1 MPKFLKG
8 KFLPE
13 NKEKYVGAKE
23 PIYRSSWE
31 LAFMKMCDS
40 HPYIT
45 QWASENI
52 KIPYRHP
59 VTGKHTV
66 YVPDFTV
73 MYSDKNGKRH
83 MEVIE
88 IKPGSKPQWN
98 RQEDKQKKFKL

>member
-8 KFLPE
+8 DYIPE
-13 NKEKYVGAKE
+13 NAEKYVGAKK
-23 PIYRSSWE
+23 PYYRSSWE

-45 QWASENI
+45 QWASENL

-66 YVPDFTV
+66 MFQTLQSCTQIKTV
-73 MYSDKNGKRH
+73 DAIWK
-83 MEVIE
+83 
-88 IKPGSKPQWN
+88 
-98 RQEDKQKKFKL
+98 